1 MLYHCLLKRKSKR
14 VLKLWEDITPEMM
27 TEEETGSDNKFFRH
41 RQSWRTRKF
50 NRFMDR
56 IDNYKTSTSSLG
68 KQRVLGNEID
78 RLAPRCIAK
87 HMINPTI
94 SLVWS
99 TTKPIAAFSCTP
111 RVQEVHTKAEVVH
124 LTPGLLGLGVLFN
137 CHE

>member
-1 MLYHCLLKRKSKR
+1 MLINKFFFFFFFLQLFDRRKKQVVKRKSKR

-27 TEEETGSDNKFFRH
+27 TEEETGSDNKFVRH

-78 RLAPRCIAK
+78 RLAPVSAK
-87 HMINPTI
+87 QWM
-94 SLVWS
+94 
-99 TTKPIAAFSCTP
+99 
-111 RVQEVHTKAEVVH
+111 VQEIQVDNPSQQQEE
-124 LTPGLLGLGVLFN
+124 LTSELS
-137 CHE
+137 CASSDDD